1 MEDDSSSQQQIP
13 NDQKVAEQDDSEQNP
28 PAQEQSDQSDD
39 SDSIQ
44 KIDEENGKN
53 ETKQK
58 SDESKNK
65 GKILHIHQTLITV
78 SLSRIWFIDEMNPGN
93 GYYSSPDP
101 YLGKQ
106 MAPKIEKSTEPFWRK
121 LRLKYEIQLF
131 ENLVLKYMYLLM
143 SF

>member
-93 GYYSSPDP
+93 DYYSSPDQ
-101 YLGKQ
+101 YLGNQ
-106 MAPKIEKSTEPFWRK
+106 MVPKIENSTEPFWRK
-121 LRLKYEIQLF
+121 LRSKYEIQLIEGVTKLCTF
-131 ENLVLKYMYLLM
+131 MILLY
-143 SF
+143 

>member
-93 GYYSSPDP
+93 GYYFSLQGDQDHFLCKEMLISPSI
-101 YLGKQ
+101 L
-106 MAPKIEKSTEPFWRK
+106 K
-121 LRLKYEIQLF
+121 LHK
-131 ENLVLKYMYLLM
+131 NP
-143 SF
+143 

>member
-93 GYYSSPDP
+93 GYYFSLDP
-101 YLGKQ
+101 YLGYQ

-131 ENLVLKYMYLLM
+131 ENLVL
-143 SF
+143 